1 MYTSD
6 QANTCW
12 DPCFVNFWEILNN
25 RTFHFIKHHF
35 LILFLILFVS
45 NRFKEP
51 RRVNNWKHTPK
62 SNKKVKFCS
71 RSKCNLF
78 IQTKRSIAQT
88 NIRQIPIKLKIT
100 NSCCTKLAPFR
111 KTSSYQTIKV
121 PMRLLTLTLCQSTI
135 QLSLAR
141 ATLLSQHPNTFL
153 KTTLSWFSPVQV
165 RSSSESNSCKT
176 SWIRRTLKR
185 HKQTHQHTP
194 MYPQQ
199 TINTKRLRLWQ

>member
-1 MYTSD
+1 M
-6 QANTCW
+6 
-12 DPCFVNFWEILNN
+12 
-25 RTFHFIKHHF
+25 
-35 LILFLILFVS
+35 ILFLILFFS

-62 SNKKVKFCS
+62 SNKKVKICS

-78 IQTKRSIAQT
+78 NKTKRSIAQS

-100 NSCCTKLAPFR
+100 NSCCTKLAQSQ

-141 ATLLSQHPNTFL
+141 ATLLYQHPNTFL

-199 TINTKRLRLWQ
+199 TINTKRLWLRQ